1 LLVGGSRTALTR
13 HQTLKATLDWSYDLL
28 SEQEQQLFRRV
39 AAFAGGFTLQ
49 AAETICAGEGIEQ
62 AEVLDVLSQLVQ
74 KSLVVVEK
82 QQGKE
87 PRYRLLEPIRQ
98 YTVERLRSSGEEAE
112 HDNLR
117 AALAW
122 SQRESSEIQP
132 GLQLATALHMFWQMR
147 GYISEGRKWLEIML
161 SRGREAPAPLRAR
174 VLSAAG
180 FQTFHLGDFEQAI
193 AYWEQALAM

>member
-1 LLVGGSRTALTR
+1 
-13 HQTLKATLDWSYDLL
+13 
-28 SEQEQQLFRRV
+28 
-39 AAFAGGFTLQ
+39 LQ

-147 GYISEGRKWLEIML
+147 GYISAGRKWLEIML

>member
-147 GYISEGRKWLEIML
+147 GYISAGRKWLEIML